1 MPSVTLRHHAP
12 LWHAVRI
19 SRFVPKVERH
29 GDHVAG
35 YSSVGRASDCRV
47 LQQSDGPWFDSGW
60 PDFWKGQNKL
70 RSADVAS
77 QQFPDALQEIRHL
90 DPIPGAL
97 K

>member
-1 MPSVTLRHHAP
+1 
-12 LWHAVRI
+12 
-19 SRFVPKVERH
+19 
-29 GDHVAG
+29 
-35 YSSVGRASDCRV
+35 
-47 LQQSDGPWFDSGW
+47 
-60 PDFWKGQNKL
+60 L